1 MRIPTIVMCTLCF
14 ASMAT
19 QTLCSTKFTIKEL
32 SVPKGAKSA
41 IAVSV
46 NARGDVVG
54 YSITPQN
61 STAGS
66 MSNTRA
72 VLWKDGKLIDLHPS
86 SSATGSRAVA
96 INDKGDVL
104 VSSGY
109 YNAYLWTNGKFR
121 NLGTLPGY
129 PKTLGYA
136 LNNKGQVAGVCFTSN
151 GLQKPFIWTNGRM
164 VILKMP
170 PKCDNA
176 EIVGISDQG
185 VVIGRTEI
193 YETRSY
199 WVLWKRQEMN
209 ILKMPKVMCL
219 FGMNNKGNATGFN
232 EPNRSKRIAVVWK
245 DGNLKQLK
253 IPKGI
258 RESQGKAIND
268 RGWVAGDAISGAMKY
283 AIVWLPKEVVDLR
296 IPGRDTRAYGINNAG
311 TVVGSFADA
320 KGNLRPVVWTMQPGK

>member
-1 MRIPTIVMCTLCF
+1 MRIPTIVMCALCF

-19 QTLCSTKFTIKEL
+19 QTLCSTKFTVKEL

-46 NARGDVVG
+46 NVRGDVVG
-54 YSITPQN
+54 YSIAAKRSPYGPN
-61 STAGS
+61 I
-66 MSNTRA
+66 TRA

-86 SSATGSRAVA
+86 SSAADSRAVA

-164 VILKMP
+164 VLLKTP
-170 PKCDNA
+170 PKCSWA

-199 WVLWKRQEMN
+199 WVLWKQQKMN
-209 ILKMPKVMCL
+209 ILNMPKVMCL
-219 FGMNNKGNATGFN
+219 FGMNNKSNATGFN
-232 EPNRSKRIAVVWK
+232 EPNRSNRIAVVWQ
-245 DGNLKQLK
+245 DGNLKQLN
-253 IPKGI
+253 IPKGL
-258 RESQGKAIND
+258 RGSQGKAIND
-268 RGWVAGDAISGAMKY
+268 RGWIAGNAISGRMEHAL
-283 AIVWLPKEVVDLR
+283 VWLSNEVVDLR
-296 IPGRDTRAYGINNAG
+296 IPGRNTRAYDINNAG
-311 TVVGSFADA
+311 TVVGTLADA
-320 KGNLRPVVWTMQPGK
+320 HGNSRPAVWTMHAGK